1 MKTIDY
7 RHSLLATGLLVA
19 AIATQAAVTPDE
31 AAQLKSTL
39 TPMGAEKAANKD
51 GSIPAWSGGMTT
63 PFAGFKVDGSP
74 RPDAFANEKVLYT
87 ITAKNMDTY
96 ADKLSDGVKAML
108 KKYPDYRI
116 DVYPSHRTAAAP
128 QWVYDNVLKNA
139 TRAKLGQSSAGPMPE
154 GAYGGVP
161 FPIPKSGDEVIWN
174 HVLRWQG
181 DSVVFGDKGVLTA
194 ADGSKVIPS
203 WINQQPQQSPYYYK
217 EGNPESFK
225 GEFLLIQLINSG
237 PPNRAGEGFTIR
249 VNVNDD
255 KTQAW
260 VYLPGQRRVRKLPNP
275 CCDTPSPASA
285 GTVMIDEIG
294 VFSGRTGRFDW
305 KLIGKKEIL
314 VPYNTNKSMLAGA
327 DLYAGK
333 HFINPD
339 HVRWELHRM
348 WVVEANLA
356 QGQRHPAVRSR
367 YYVDEDSWSAVLA
380 DRWDAK
386 GSLWHTLFALP
397 ILAPDL
403 PGVETYTS
411 GFYDLIS
418 GTWMLI
424 GELGDKA
431 QLRPVPRNPDSLFS
445 PDGLVAEGVR

>member
-1 MKTIDY
+1 MKIIESRRPLVAT
-7 RHSLLATGLLVA
+7 SLLLA
-19 AIATQAAVTPDE
+19 ALAAQAGVPTEE

-39 TPMGAEKAANKD
+39 TPMGAEKAGNKD
-51 GSIPAWSGGMTT
+51 GSIPAWNGGMTT
-63 PFAGFKVDGSP
+63 PFNGYKADGSP
-74 RPDAFANEKVLYT
+74 RPDAFANEKALYS
-87 ITAKNMDTY
+87 ITAKNMENY
-96 ADKLSDGVKAML
+96 ADKLTDGTKAML

-116 DVYPSHRTAAAP
+116 DVFPSHRTAAAP
-128 QWVYDNVLKNA
+128 QWVYENTFKNA
-139 TRAKLGQSSAGPMPE
+139 TRAKLVQGSAGPMPE
-154 GAYGGVP
+154 SAYGGPP
-161 FPIPKSGDEVIWN
+161 FPIPKSGAEVIWN
-174 HVLRWQG
+174 HALRWQG
-181 DSVVFGDKGVLTA
+181 ESVLFGDKGVLTT

-203 WINQQPQQSPYYYK
+203 WINQQAQQYPYYYK

-225 GEFLLIQLINSG
+225 GEFALLQLINSG

-249 VNVNDD
+249 LNINDD

-294 VFSGRTGRFDW
+294 VFSGRISRFDW

-314 VPYNTNKSMLAGA
+314 VPYNTNKSMLAGDA
-327 DLYAGK
+327 LYAGK
-333 HFINPD
+333 NFMSPD

-348 WVVEANLA
+348 WVVEATLA
-356 QGQRHPAVRSR
+356 EGQRHPAVRSR
-367 YYVDEDSWSAVLA
+367 YYIDEDSWTAILG

-386 GSLWHTLFALP
+386 GQLWHSLFALP

-403 PGVETYTS
+403 PGVETYTA

-424 GELGDKA
+424 GEIGDKA
-431 QLRPVPRNPDSLFS
+431 QLRPVARKPDSLFT